1 MWKFKIFD
9 MAKKVI
15 LKDHDN
21 VEILP
26 ITRGELILDSSGNE
40 AFRSKDFLAN
50 ENQPGLLSSE
60 NKITIDNIE
69 SGNVDGII
77 NDSGWILTKTDGNIK
92 WQKLPTSVFE
102 TELGFDNT
110 KVNLQEGW
118 QSNGFLINE
127 TNGFSTGVYIL
138 QIRSGSLLFSG
149 IASIYIG
156 EITTDD
162 EIMLHMCGIP
172 HQYED
177 GVQGRI
183 YAKIAP
189 SETQDC
195 GELYLATNVPQSN
208 VTNLSITMRKII

>member
-1 MWKFKIFD
+1 MKIGYNPQEKLPLTKVPEGMENDIIFD
-9 MAKKVI
+9 IPALAIYAKGVKFQANMPVV
-15 LKDHDN
+15 DPAYSPSDFSFTN
-21 VEILP
+21 
-26 ITRGELILDSSGNE
+26 TNE
-40 AFRSKDFLAN
+40 KGWVPTGFYLN
-50 ENQPGLLSSE
+50 SE
-60 NKITIDNIE
+60 K
-69 SGNVDGII
+69 
-77 NDSGWILTKTDGNIK
+77 
-92 WQKLPTSVFE
+92 
-102 TELGFDNT
+102 
-110 KVNLQEGW
+110 
-118 QSNGFLINE
+118 
-127 TNGFSTGVYIL
+127 FSTGVYVLKITC
-138 QIRSGSLLFSG
+138 GSLLFSG
-149 IASIYIG
+149 IASVYVG